1 MKYIYIYIYINLNHY
16 IKFIEHMEIIKK
28 IFMSL
33 REDIKTKMKLA
44 KSIEILKQIDKTKS
58 NIYIYIY
65 VYMILLLQ

>member
-1 MKYIYIYIYINLNHY
+1 
-16 IKFIEHMEIIKK
+16 MEIIKK

-58 NIYIYIY
+58 NIYNIY

>member
-58 NIYIYIY
+58 NIYNIY

>member
-1 MKYIYIYIYINLNHY
+1 
-16 IKFIEHMEIIKK
+16 MEIIKK